1 MPRLALSVSA
11 TVDQILQEVDG
22 ALTPKLASRKQAGAA
37 LPPLKKLAEALQNST
52 DPELN
57 YDVLHVVKTAMVL
70 GELGPL
76 PAPELQDETGDSLS
90 SGLRKL
96 ANALRVEDH
105 NDHARLLAK
114 GAHTI
119 KAGRGLMLLRE
130 LIRE

>member
-1 MPRLALSVSA
+1 MPKQVLSVQD
-11 TVDQILQEVDG
+11 TVDQILREVDG

-37 LPPLKKLAEALQNST
+37 LPPLKKLAEALQDSPGPT
-52 DPELN
+52 LN
-57 YDVLHVVKTAMVL
+57 YDVLHVVKTAMIL

-76 PAPELQDETGDSLS
+76 PAPELQDETGDALS

-96 ANALRVEDH
+96 ANALRTEDH
-105 NDHARLLAK
+105 DDHERLLAK

-130 LIRE
+130 LVRE